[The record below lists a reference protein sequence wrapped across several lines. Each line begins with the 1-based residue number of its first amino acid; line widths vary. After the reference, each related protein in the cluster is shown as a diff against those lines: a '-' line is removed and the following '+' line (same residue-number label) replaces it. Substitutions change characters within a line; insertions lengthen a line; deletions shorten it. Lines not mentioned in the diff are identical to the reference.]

1 MASAVDARL
10 ADLASSSACCI
21 VFMVL
26 STPLAGPRAYS
37 SRVST
42 RPVVSPGRV
51 RRLGFQLSTPDGV
64 DDDRDRGWVGS
75 VTRLAA
81 GGVVA
86 VGLTQWIAHHG
97 EKVRNDR
104 QARARVVRVARVA
117 ADRVP

>member
-42 RPVVSPGRV
+42 RPVVSPDRV

-64 DDDRDRGWVGS
+64 TTTETEDGLGRSRGWQLAGWS
-75 VTRLAA
+75 RL
-81 GGVVA
+81 
-86 VGLTQWIAHHG
+86 
-97 EKVRNDR
+97 D
-104 QARARVVRVARVA
+104 
-117 ADRVP
+117 